1 MIPKKLTLQGLF
13 SYQEKQVIDF
23 QKLTEAHLFGI
34 FGSVGSGKSSILDA
48 ITFALYG
55 ETERM
60 NSRDNR
66 NYNMMNLKSDQL
78 LIEFD
83 FAGKDGTTYRS
94 MVKGR
99 RNSKKFD
106 DVKTFERA
114 AYKISNGTVAPIEIE
129 ELQKVIGLSY
139 ENFKRTIIIPQGKF
153 QLGEVKPEQL
163 EAVKLKLKEV
173 LADLEVLKFQLVTKQ
188 DAENGFKQLKTLCD
202 KLKEQQDTL
211 ELLQKKEPEILNSE
225 EQLKAYESCVANFKN
240 LFERS
245 DETTTG
251 IKQLGVSIDKE
262 NLVLKECMIRLEGLE
277 TGFVKIQSQ
286 YEKRNELQQEA
297 LELRK
302 IGKIIE
308 LNNENRLIADR
319 VRNGEETCE
328 RSEYKIKEFKSQILE
343 LTESLTELKSQL
355 PDLNILAKVKDWF
368 TVNKTYLAANL
379 EYTREIESTRKEVKQ
394 LIDNSLQNIQS
405 LYPEIFGQSAELSE
419 LIKLL
424 TQKGAAIKE
433 EIAVSD
439 KNIEHLLI
447 RVKLEDFATNLVEGQ
462 PCPLC
467 GSLEHPDILA
477 EGDLKNVLASERA
490 LKSKQDFAKESIDK
504 LVITLGKAETQ
515 ISLKQDAVQK
525 LKLKQ
530 IDINE
535 KLVNHKSQF
544 VWPEFE
550 DEQVVNNAFKA
561 AESIQS
567 SIKLKESVLLKNQT
581 DSEKE
586 RTSLENYR
594 KKLDEI
600 RE

>member
-153 QLGEVKPEQL
+153 QEFLQLGNKDRTQMMKELFNLEKFELFYKVVALEARNSKQIQMHQGQLMQLGEVKPEQL

-286 YEKRNELQQEA
+286 YEKRNELQQETSD
-297 LELRK
+297 LRA
-302 IGKIIE
+302 G
-308 LNNENRLIADR
+308 
-319 VRNGEETCE
+319 RN
-328 RSEYKIKEFKSQILE
+328 S
-343 LTESLTELKSQL
+343 
-355 PDLNILAKVKDWF
+355 
-368 TVNKTYLAANL
+368 
-379 EYTREIESTRKEVKQ
+379 
-394 LIDNSLQNIQS
+394 
-405 LYPEIFGQSAELSE
+405 
-419 LIKLL
+419 
-424 TQKGAAIKE
+424 
-433 EIAVSD
+433 
-439 KNIEHLLI
+439 
-447 RVKLEDFATNLVEGQ
+447 
-462 PCPLC
+462 
-467 GSLEHPDILA
+467 
-477 EGDLKNVLASERA
+477 
-490 LKSKQDFAKESIDK
+490 
-504 LVITLGKAETQ
+504 
-515 ISLKQDAVQK
+515 
-525 LKLKQ
+525 
-530 IDINE
+530 
-535 KLVNHKSQF
+535 
-544 VWPEFE
+544 
-550 DEQVVNNAFKA
+550 
-561 AESIQS
+561 
-567 SIKLKESVLLKNQT
+567 
-581 DSEKE
+581 
-586 RTSLENYR
+586 
-594 KKLDEI
+594 
-600 RE
+600 